1 MKVQMVPESKT
12 FLKEIKNLPCY
23 VRLMRKEDIAQ
34 VTKIDHEVFPT
45 LWPPTNYKRELE
57 NRLAHYIVA
66 CDVRETV
73 EEPRVEVASGKGLAG
88 LASKVRRL
96 FFGEEPPPSS
106 REHVIGFAGFWIMA
120 DEAHLTNIAVRESSR
135 RQGIG
140 ELLLILVIDLA
151 IELKAS
157 IITLEVRASNT
168 AAQSLYRR
176 CGFIQVGLRRGY
188 YISDREDGVLMSTEN
203 ITSGSFQ
210 THFQQVKQAYA
221 ERWGLALPQITR
233 WSPTK

>member
-1 MKVQMVPESKT
+1 MPY
-12 FLKEIKNLPCY
+12 Y

-66 CDVRETV
+66 CDARETA
-73 EEPRVEVASGKGLAG
+73 EESRVEVASGKDVSGLV
-88 LASKVRRL
+88 SKVKRL
-96 FFGEEPPPSS
+96 FNYMRFFGEELPPSS

-140 ELLLILVIDLA
+140 ELLLISVVDMA

-157 IITLEVRASNT
+157 IITLEVRDSNT
-168 AAQSLYRR
+168 AAQSLYRKG
-176 CGFIQVGLRRGY
+176 GFIQVGLRRGY
-188 YISDREDGVLMSTEN
+188 YISGREDGVLMSTEN

-233 WSPTK
+233 